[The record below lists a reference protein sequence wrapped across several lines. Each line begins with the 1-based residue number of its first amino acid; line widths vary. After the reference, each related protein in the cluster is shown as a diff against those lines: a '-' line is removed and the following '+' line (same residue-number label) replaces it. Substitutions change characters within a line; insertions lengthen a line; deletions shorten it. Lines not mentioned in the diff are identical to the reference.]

1 MQHSCSK
8 TMTSALIQL
17 LVQDG
22 KVRLTDPVSDYV
34 PGVPNGARITLA
46 ELLEMRSGLYDYTD
60 APEFRRPPA
69 RPAVQGRAVHP
80 ARPIRHLA
88 PGYP

>member
-1 MQHSCSK
+1 
-8 TMTSALIQL
+8 MTSALIQL

-60 APEFRRPPA
+60 APESGGRPLAQQFRDRPRTP
-69 RPAVQGRAVHP
+69 
-80 ARPIRHLA
+80 
-88 PGYP
+88 